1 MLFLPDGRQMKT
13 ADSYTIREKKIPSL
27 LLMERAART
36 FTEIVLERNLDLS
49 NVCVVCGSGNNGGD
63 GFAIARLLLEKGGS
77 VTAVMAGNPEHCTE
91 ECLRQIELFKEAGG
105 TVVNSFEEGEYSILI
120 DAVFGAG
127 LSRRV
132 EGRYLECIEAMN
144 RSGGVKL
151 AVDVPSGVS
160 TTTGE
165 VATGAFRADLTI
177 SFQCAKL
184 GCVLYPGRDYAG
196 EVKVTDIG
204 VDASVLEGD
213 RDVAYAVERT
223 DIRRMLPARRAD
235 THKGDYGRTLI
246 IAGSRGMAGAAYL
259 SALAAYRTGAGLV
272 QIYTVEENRSI
283 LQTLLPEA
291 IICCYDFFDE
301 RELLRLLSWADVVSI
316 GSGLG
321 TSDKSRRILQS
332 TLENVQV
339 PCIVDADGLNL
350 LADHT
355 RYLGRLQHENFIF
368 TPHMKEMSR
377 LVKKPIEELKKN
389 RMEILT
395 RFTGEYHITC
405 VLKDART
412 CISRQGEH
420 PYINLSGNAA
430 MAKAGSGDVL
440 AGVIAGLVSQGM
452 DCFGAA
458 VLGVYL
464 HGLAGDAA
472 RKEKGI
478 YSVLARDLADGIGMV
493 LKELEEK

>member
-1 MLFLPDGRQMKT
+1 MKA

-27 LLMERAART
+27 ILMERAART
-36 FTEIVLERNLDLS
+36 FVETVMERKLDLS
-49 NVCVVCGSGNNGGD
+49 SVCVVCGSGNNGGD
-63 GFAIARLLLEKGGS
+63 GFAIARLLLEKGGC
-77 VTAVMAGNPEHCTE
+77 VTAVMAGNPDHCTE
-91 ECLRQIELFKEAGG
+91 ETLRQMELFREAGG
-105 TVVNSFEEGEYSILI
+105 TVGNSFEEGEYSILI

-132 EGRYLECIEAMN
+132 EGDYLACIEAMN

-165 VATGAFRADLTI
+165 VATSAFRADLTV

-196 EVKVTDIG
+196 EVTVTDIG
-204 VDASVLEGD
+204 VDTSVLEGD
-213 RDVAYAVERT
+213 REAAYALEEK
-223 DIRRMLPARRAD
+223 DIKTMLPKRRPNS
-235 THKGDYGRTLI
+235 HKGDYGKALI

-259 SALAAYRTGAGLV
+259 AALAAYRTGAGLV
-272 QIYTVEENRSI
+272 QIYTPEENRTI

-291 IICCYDFFDE
+291 IIRCYDFFDE
-301 RELLRLLSWADVVSI
+301 KELLRLLNWADVVSI

-321 TSDKSRRILQS
+321 TSDKSRRILQT

-339 PCIVDADGLNL
+339 PCVVDADGLNL
-350 LADHT
+350 LAEHS
-355 RYLGRLQHENFIF
+355 RYLSRLPHDQFVF

-377 LVKKPIEELKKN
+377 IVKKPVEELQRN

-395 RFTGEYHITC
+395 QFTGEAQITC

-412 CISRQGEH
+412 CICRQGEH
-420 PYINLSGNAA
+420 PYVNLSGNAA

-440 AGVIAGLVSQGM
+440 AGVITGLIAQGM
-452 DCFGAA
+452 TCFDGA

-464 HGLAGDAA
+464 HGLAGEAA
-472 RKEKGI
+472 REEKGI
-478 YSVLARDLADGIGMV
+478 YSVLARDLADAVGTV
-493 LKELEEK
+493 LKRLEE

>member
-1 MLFLPDGRQMKT
+1 MKA

-27 LLMERAART
+27 ILMERAART
-36 FTEIVLERNLDLS
+36 FVETVLDRGFDLS
-49 NVCVVCGSGNNGGD
+49 RVCVVCGSGNNGGD
-63 GFAIARLLLEKGGS
+63 GFAIARLLLEKGAR

-91 ECLRQIELFKEAGG
+91 ETLRQIELFREAGG
-105 TVVNSFEEGEYSILI
+105 VVGNSFEEGEYSILI

-132 EGRYLECIEAMN
+132 EGGYLACIQAMN

-165 VATGAFRADLTI
+165 VATSAFKADLTV
-177 SFQCAKL
+177 SFQCSKL

-196 EVKVTDIG
+196 EVVVADIG
-204 VDASVLEGD
+204 VDVSGLEGD
-213 RDVAYAVERT
+213 REVAYALEEKDARG
-223 DIRRMLPARRAD
+223 MLPRRRPNS
-235 THKGDYGRTLI
+235 HKGDYGKALI

-259 SALAAYRTGAGLV
+259 AALAAYRTGAGLV
-272 QIYTVEENRSI
+272 QIYTPEENRTI

-291 IICCYDFFDE
+291 IIRCYDFFDE
-301 RELLRLLSWADVVSI
+301 RELLRLLDWADVVSI

-321 TSDKSRRILQS
+321 TSDKSRRILQT

-339 PCIVDADGLNL
+339 PCVVDADGLNL
-350 LADHT
+350 LAEHS
-355 RYLGRLQHENFIF
+355 RYLDRLPHENFVF

-377 LVKKPIEELKKN
+377 IVRRTVEELQRD
-389 RMEILT
+389 RMEILSQ
-395 RFTGEYHITC
+395 FTGENRVTC

-412 CISRQGEH
+412 CVCRQGEH
-420 PYINLSGNAA
+420 PFVNLSGNAA

-440 AGVIAGLVSQGM
+440 AGVITGLLAQGIP
-452 DCFGAA
+452 CFDGA

-472 RKEKGI
+472 REEKGA
-478 YSVLARDLADGIGMV
+478 YSVLARDLTDALGAV
-493 LKELEEK
+493 LKRLEG

>member
-1 MLFLPDGRQMKT
+1 MKA

-27 LLMERAART
+27 ILMERAART
-36 FTEIVLERNLDLS
+36 FVETVMERKLDLS

-63 GFAIARLLLEKGGS
+63 GFAIARLLLEKGGC
-77 VTAVMAGNPEHCTE
+77 VTAVMAGNPDHCTE
-91 ECLRQIELFKEAGG
+91 ETLRQMELFREAGG
-105 TVVNSFEEGEYSILI
+105 TVGNSFEEGEYSILI

-132 EGRYLECIEAMN
+132 EGDYLACIEAMN

-165 VATGAFRADLTI
+165 VATSAFKADLTV

-196 EVKVTDIG
+196 EVIVTDIG
-204 VDASVLEGD
+204 VDTSVLEGD
-213 RDVAYAVERT
+213 REAAYALEEKDVKT
-223 DIRRMLPARRAD
+223 MLPKRRPNS
-235 THKGDYGRTLI
+235 HKGDYGKALI

-259 SALAAYRTGAGLV
+259 AALAAYRTGAGLV
-272 QIYTVEENRSI
+272 QIYTPEENRTI

-291 IICCYDFFDE
+291 IIRCYDFFDE
-301 RELLRLLSWADVVSI
+301 KELLRLLNWADVVSI

-321 TSDKSRRILQS
+321 TSDKSRRILQT

-339 PCIVDADGLNL
+339 PCVVDADGLNL
-350 LADHT
+350 LAEHS
-355 RYLGRLQHENFIF
+355 RYLSRLPHDQFVF

-377 LVKKPIEELKKN
+377 IVKKPVEELQRN

-395 RFTGEYHITC
+395 QFTGEAQITC

-412 CISRQGEH
+412 CICRQGEH
-420 PYINLSGNAA
+420 PYVNLSGNAA

-440 AGVIAGLVSQGM
+440 AGVITGLIAQGM
-452 DCFGAA
+452 TCFDGA

-464 HGLAGDAA
+464 HGLAGEAA
-472 RKEKGI
+472 REEKGI
-478 YSVLARDLADGIGMV
+478 YSVLARDLADAVGTV
-493 LKELEEK
+493 LKRLEE

>member
-1 MLFLPDGRQMKT
+1 MKA

-27 LLMERAART
+27 ILMERAART
-36 FTEIVLERNLDLS
+36 FVETVMERNLDLS

-63 GFAIARLLLEKGGS
+63 GFAIARLLLEKGGC
-77 VTAVMAGNPEHCTE
+77 VTAVMAGNPDHCTE
-91 ECLRQIELFKEAGG
+91 ETLRQMELFREAGG
-105 TVVNSFEEGEYSILI
+105 TVGNSFEEGEYSILI

-132 EGRYLECIEAMN
+132 EGDYLACIEAMN

-165 VATGAFRADLTI
+165 VATSAFRADLTV

-196 EVKVTDIG
+196 EVTVTDIG
-204 VDASVLEGD
+204 VDTSVLEGD
-213 RDVAYAVERT
+213 REAAYALEEK
-223 DIRRMLPARRAD
+223 DIKIMLPKRRPNS
-235 THKGDYGRTLI
+235 HKGDYGKALI

-259 SALAAYRTGAGLV
+259 AALAAYRTGAGLV
-272 QIYTVEENRSI
+272 QIYTPEENRTI

-291 IICCYDFFDE
+291 IIRCYDFFDE
-301 RELLRLLSWADVVSI
+301 KELLRLLNWADVVSI

-321 TSDKSRRILQS
+321 TSDKSRRILQT

-339 PCIVDADGLNL
+339 PCVVDADGLNL
-350 LADHT
+350 LAEHS
-355 RYLGRLQHENFIF
+355 RYLSRLPHDQFVF

-377 LVKKPIEELKKN
+377 IVKKPVEELQRN

-395 RFTGEYHITC
+395 QFTGEARITC

-412 CISRQGEH
+412 CICRQGEH
-420 PYINLSGNAA
+420 PYVNLSGNAA

-440 AGVIAGLVSQGM
+440 AGVITGLIAQGM
-452 DCFGAA
+452 TCFDGA

-464 HGLAGDAA
+464 HGLAGEAA
-472 RKEKGI
+472 REEKGI
-478 YSVLARDLADGIGMV
+478 YSVLARDLADAVGTV
-493 LKELEEK
+493 LKRLEE

>member
-1 MLFLPDGRQMKT
+1 MKA

-27 LLMERAART
+27 ILMERAART
-36 FTEIVLERNLDLS
+36 VVETVLDRGFDLS
-49 NVCVVCGSGNNGGD
+49 RVCVVCGSGNNGGD
-63 GFAIARLLLEKGGS
+63 GFAIARLLLEKGAR

-91 ECLRQIELFKEAGG
+91 ETLRQIELFREAGG
-105 TVVNSFEEGEYSILI
+105 VVGNSFEEGEYSILI

-132 EGRYLECIEAMN
+132 EGGYLACIQAMN

-165 VATGAFRADLTI
+165 VATSAFKADLTV

-196 EVKVTDIG
+196 EVVVADIG
-204 VDASVLEGD
+204 VDVSGLEGD
-213 RDVAYAVERT
+213 REVAYALEEKDARG
-223 DIRRMLPARRAD
+223 MLPGRRPNS
-235 THKGDYGRTLI
+235 HKGDYGKALI

-259 SALAAYRTGAGLV
+259 AALAAYRTGAGLV
-272 QIYTVEENRSI
+272 QIYTPEENRTI

-291 IICCYDFFDE
+291 IIRCYDFFDE
-301 RELLRLLSWADVVSI
+301 RELLRLLDWADVVSI

-321 TSDKSRRILQS
+321 TSDKSRRILQT

-339 PCIVDADGLNL
+339 PCVVDADGLNL
-350 LADHT
+350 LAEHS
-355 RYLGRLQHENFIF
+355 RYLDRLPHENFVF

-377 LVKKPIEELKKN
+377 IVRRTVEELQRD
-389 RMEILT
+389 RMEILSQ
-395 RFTGEYHITC
+395 FTGENRVTC

-412 CISRQGEH
+412 CVCRQGEH
-420 PYINLSGNAA
+420 PFVNLSGNAA

-440 AGVIAGLVSQGM
+440 AGVITGLLAQGM
-452 DCFGAA
+452 PCFDGA

-472 RKEKGI
+472 REEKGA
-478 YSVLARDLADGIGMV
+478 YSVLARDLTDALGAV
-493 LKELEEK
+493 LKRLEG

>member
-1 MLFLPDGRQMKT
+1 MKA

-27 LLMERAART
+27 ILMERAART
-36 FTEIVLERNLDLS
+36 FVETVMERKLDLS
-49 NVCVVCGSGNNGGD
+49 SVCVVCGSGNNGGD
-63 GFAIARLLLEKGGS
+63 GFAIARLLLEKGGC
-77 VTAVMAGNPEHCTE
+77 VTAVMAGNPDHCTE
-91 ECLRQIELFKEAGG
+91 ETLRQMELFREAGG
-105 TVVNSFEEGEYSILI
+105 TVGNSFEEGEYSILI

-132 EGRYLECIEAMN
+132 EGDYLACIEAMN

-165 VATGAFRADLTI
+165 VATSAFRADLTV

-196 EVKVTDIG
+196 EVIVTDIG
-204 VDASVLEGD
+204 VDTSVLEGD
-213 RDVAYAVERT
+213 REAAYALEKKDVKT
-223 DIRRMLPARRAD
+223 MLPKRRPNS
-235 THKGDYGRTLI
+235 HKGDYGKALI

-259 SALAAYRTGAGLV
+259 AALAAYRTGAGLV
-272 QIYTVEENRSI
+272 QIYTPEENRTI

-291 IICCYDFFDE
+291 IIRCYDFFDE
-301 RELLRLLSWADVVSI
+301 KELLRLLSWADVVSI

-321 TSDKSRRILQS
+321 TSDKSRRILQT

-339 PCIVDADGLNL
+339 PCVVDADGLNL
-350 LADHT
+350 LAEHS
-355 RYLGRLQHENFIF
+355 RYLSRLPHDQFVF

-377 LVKKPIEELKKN
+377 IVKKPVEELQRN

-395 RFTGEYHITC
+395 QFTGEARITC

-412 CISRQGEH
+412 CICRQGEH
-420 PYINLSGNAA
+420 PYVNLSGNAA

-440 AGVIAGLVSQGM
+440 AGVITGLIAQGM
-452 DCFGAA
+452 TCFDGA

-464 HGLAGDAA
+464 HGLAGEAA
-472 RKEKGI
+472 REEKGI
-478 YSVLARDLADGIGMV
+478 YSVLARDLADAVGTV
-493 LKELEEK
+493 LKRLEE

>member
-1 MLFLPDGRQMKT
+1 MKA

-27 LLMERAART
+27 ILMERAART
-36 FTEIVLERNLDLS
+36 FVETVLDRGFDLS
-49 NVCVVCGSGNNGGD
+49 RVCVVCGSGNNGGD
-63 GFAIARLLLEKGGS
+63 GFAIARLLLEKGAR

-91 ECLRQIELFKEAGG
+91 ETLRQIELFREAGG
-105 TVVNSFEEGEYSILI
+105 VVGNSFEEGEYSILI

-132 EGRYLECIEAMN
+132 EGGYLACIQAMN

-165 VATGAFRADLTI
+165 VATSAFKADLTV
-177 SFQCAKL
+177 SFQCSKL

-196 EVKVTDIG
+196 EVVVADIG
-204 VDASVLEGD
+204 VDVSELEGD
-213 RDVAYAVERT
+213 REVAYALEEKDARG
-223 DIRRMLPARRAD
+223 MLPGRRPNS
-235 THKGDYGRTLI
+235 HKGDYGKALI

-259 SALAAYRTGAGLV
+259 AALAAYRTGAGLV
-272 QIYTVEENRSI
+272 QIYTPEENRTI

-291 IICCYDFFDE
+291 IIRCYDFFDE
-301 RELLRLLSWADVVSI
+301 RELLRLLDWADVVSI

-321 TSDKSRRILQS
+321 TSDKSRRILQT

-339 PCIVDADGLNL
+339 PCVVDADGLNL
-350 LADHT
+350 LAEHS
-355 RYLGRLQHENFIF
+355 RYLDRLPHENFVF

-377 LVKKPIEELKKN
+377 IVRRTVEELQRD
-389 RMEILT
+389 RMEILSQ
-395 RFTGEYHITC
+395 FTGENRVTC

-412 CISRQGEH
+412 CVCRQGEH
-420 PYINLSGNAA
+420 PFVNLSGNAA

-440 AGVIAGLVSQGM
+440 AGVITGLLAQGM
-452 DCFGAA
+452 PCFDGA

-472 RKEKGI
+472 REEKGA
-478 YSVLARDLADGIGMV
+478 YSVLARDLTDALGAV
-493 LKELEEK
+493 LKRLEG

>member
-1 MLFLPDGRQMKT
+1 MKA

-27 LLMERAART
+27 ILMERAART
-36 FTEIVLERNLDLS
+36 FVETVMERKLDLS

-63 GFAIARLLLEKGGS
+63 GFAIARLLLEKGGC
-77 VTAVMAGNPEHCTE
+77 VTAVMAGNPDHCTE
-91 ECLRQIELFKEAGG
+91 ETLRQMELFREAGG
-105 TVVNSFEEGEYSILI
+105 TVGNSFEEGEYSILI

-132 EGRYLECIEAMN
+132 EGDYLACIEAMN

-165 VATGAFRADLTI
+165 VATSAFRADLTV

-196 EVKVTDIG
+196 EVTVTDIG
-204 VDASVLEGD
+204 VDTSVLEGD
-213 RDVAYAVERT
+213 REAAYALEEK
-223 DIRRMLPARRAD
+223 DIKTMLPKRRPNS
-235 THKGDYGRTLI
+235 HKGDYGKALI

-259 SALAAYRTGAGLV
+259 AALAAYRTGAGLV
-272 QIYTVEENRSI
+272 QIYTPEENRTI

-291 IICCYDFFDE
+291 IIRCYDFFDE
-301 RELLRLLSWADVVSI
+301 KELLRLLNWADVVSI

-321 TSDKSRRILQS
+321 TSDKSRRILQT

-339 PCIVDADGLNL
+339 PCVVDADGLNL
-350 LADHT
+350 LAEHS
-355 RYLGRLQHENFIF
+355 RYLSRLPHDHFVF

-377 LVKKPIEELKKN
+377 IVKKPVEELQRN

-395 RFTGEYHITC
+395 QFTGEARITC

-412 CISRQGEH
+412 CICRQGEH
-420 PYINLSGNAA
+420 PYVNLSGNAA

-440 AGVIAGLVSQGM
+440 AGVITGLIAQGM
-452 DCFGAA
+452 TCFDGA

-464 HGLAGDAA
+464 HGLAGEAA
-472 RKEKGI
+472 REEKGI
-478 YSVLARDLADGIGMV
+478 YSVLARDLADAVGTV
-493 LKELEEK
+493 LKRLEE

>member
-1 MLFLPDGRQMKT
+1 MKA

-27 LLMERAART
+27 ILMERAART
-36 FTEIVLERNLDLS
+36 FVETVLDRGFDLS
-49 NVCVVCGSGNNGGD
+49 RVCVVCGSGNNGGD
-63 GFAIARLLLEKGGS
+63 GFAIARLLLEKGAR

-91 ECLRQIELFKEAGG
+91 ETLRQIELFREAGG
-105 TVVNSFEEGEYSILI
+105 VVGNSFEEGEYSILI

-132 EGRYLECIEAMN
+132 EGGYLACIQAMN

-165 VATGAFRADLTI
+165 VATSAFKADLTV

-184 GCVLYPGRDYAG
+184 GCALYPGRDYAG
-196 EVKVTDIG
+196 EVVVADIG
-204 VDASVLEGD
+204 VDVSGLEGD
-213 RDVAYAVERT
+213 REVAYALEEKDARG
-223 DIRRMLPARRAD
+223 MLPGRRPNS
-235 THKGDYGRTLI
+235 HKGDYGKALI

-259 SALAAYRTGAGLV
+259 AALAAYRTGAGLV
-272 QIYTVEENRSI
+272 QIYTPEENRTI

-291 IICCYDFFDE
+291 IIRCYDFFDE
-301 RELLRLLSWADVVSI
+301 RELLRLLDWADVVSI

-321 TSDKSRRILQS
+321 TSDKSRRILQT
-332 TLENVQV
+332 TLENVHV
-339 PCIVDADGLNL
+339 PCVVDADGLNL
-350 LADHT
+350 LAEHS
-355 RYLGRLQHENFIF
+355 RYLDRLPHENFVF

-377 LVKKPIEELKKN
+377 IVRRTVEELQRD
-389 RMEILT
+389 RMEILSQ
-395 RFTGEYHITC
+395 FTGENRVTC

-412 CISRQGEH
+412 CVCRHGEH
-420 PYINLSGNAA
+420 PFVNLSGNAA

-440 AGVIAGLVSQGM
+440 AGVITGLLAQGM
-452 DCFGAA
+452 PCFDGA

-472 RKEKGI
+472 REEKGA
-478 YSVLARDLADGIGMV
+478 YSVLARDLTDALGAV
-493 LKELEEK
+493 LKRLEG

>member
-1 MLFLPDGRQMKT
+1 MKA

-27 LLMERAART
+27 ILMERAART
-36 FTEIVLERNLDLS
+36 FVETVMERKLDLS

-63 GFAIARLLLEKGGS
+63 GFAIARLLLEKGGC
-77 VTAVMAGNPEHCTE
+77 VTAVMAGNPDHCTE
-91 ECLRQIELFKEAGG
+91 ETLRQMELFREAGG
-105 TVVNSFEEGEYSILI
+105 TVGNSFEEGEYSILI

-132 EGRYLECIEAMN
+132 EGDYLACIEAMN

-160 TTTGE
+160 TSTGE
-165 VATGAFRADLTI
+165 VGSSAFRADLPV
-177 SFQCAKL
+177 SFQCAKV

-196 EVKVTDIG
+196 EVTVTDIG
-204 VDASVLEGD
+204 VDTSVLEGD
-213 RDVAYAVERT
+213 REAAYALEEK
-223 DIRRMLPARRAD
+223 DIKTMLPKRRPNS
-235 THKGDYGRTLI
+235 HKGDYGKALI

-259 SALAAYRTGAGLV
+259 AALAAYRTGAGLV
-272 QIYTVEENRSI
+272 QIYTPEENRTI

-291 IICCYDFFDE
+291 IIRCYDFFDE
-301 RELLRLLSWADVVSI
+301 KELLRLLNWADVVSI

-321 TSDKSRRILQS
+321 TSDKSRRILQT

-339 PCIVDADGLNL
+339 PCVVDADGLNL
-350 LADHT
+350 LAEHS
-355 RYLGRLQHENFIF
+355 RYLSRLPHDQFVF

-377 LVKKPIEELKKN
+377 IVKKPVEELQRN

-395 RFTGEYHITC
+395 QFTGEARITC

-412 CISRQGEH
+412 CICRQGEH
-420 PYINLSGNAA
+420 PYVNLSGNAA

-440 AGVIAGLVSQGM
+440 AGVITGLIAQGM
-452 DCFGAA
+452 TCFDGA

-464 HGLAGDAA
+464 HGLAGEAA
-472 RKEKGI
+472 REEKGI
-478 YSVLARDLADGIGMV
+478 YSVLARDLADAVGTV
-493 LKELEEK
+493 LKRLEE

>member
-1 MLFLPDGRQMKT
+1 MKA

-27 LLMERAART
+27 ILMERAART
-36 FTEIVLERNLDLS
+36 FVETVLDRGFDLS
-49 NVCVVCGSGNNGGD
+49 RVCVVCGSGNNGGD
-63 GFAIARLLLEKGGS
+63 GFAIARLLLEKGAR

-91 ECLRQIELFKEAGG
+91 ETLRQIKLFREAGG
-105 TVVNSFEEGEYSILI
+105 VVGNSFEEGEYSILI

-132 EGRYLECIEAMN
+132 EGGYLACIQAMN

-165 VATGAFRADLTI
+165 VATSAFKADLTV

-196 EVKVTDIG
+196 EVVVADIG
-204 VDASVLEGD
+204 VDVSGLEGD
-213 RDVAYAVERT
+213 REVAYALEEKDARG
-223 DIRRMLPARRAD
+223 MLPRRRPNS
-235 THKGDYGRTLI
+235 HKGDYGKALI

-259 SALAAYRTGAGLV
+259 AALAAYRTGAGLV
-272 QIYTVEENRSI
+272 QIYTPEENRTI

-291 IICCYDFFDE
+291 IIRCYDFFDE
-301 RELLRLLSWADVVSI
+301 RELLRLLDWADVVSI

-321 TSDKSRRILQS
+321 TSDKSRRILQT
-332 TLENVQV
+332 TLENVHV
-339 PCIVDADGLNL
+339 PCVVDADGLNL
-350 LADHT
+350 LAEHS
-355 RYLGRLQHENFIF
+355 RYLDRLPHENFVF

-377 LVKKPIEELKKN
+377 IVRRTVEELQRD
-389 RMEILT
+389 RMEILSQ
-395 RFTGEYHITC
+395 FTGENRVTC

-412 CISRQGEH
+412 CVCRQGEH
-420 PYINLSGNAA
+420 PFVNLSGNAA

-440 AGVIAGLVSQGM
+440 AGVITGLLAQGM
-452 DCFGAA
+452 PCFDGA

-472 RKEKGI
+472 REEKGA
-478 YSVLARDLADGIGMV
+478 YSVLARDLTDALGAV
-493 LKELEEK
+493 LNRLEG

>member
-1 MLFLPDGRQMKT
+1 MIFLPDGRQMKT

-27 LLMERAART
+27 ILMERAARAFVDT
-36 FTEIVLERNLDLS
+36 VTERGYDLS
-49 NVCVVCGSGNNGGD
+49 RVCVVCGSGNNGGD
-63 GFAIARLLLEKGGS
+63 GFAIARLLLEKGAE
-77 VTAVMAGNPEHCTE
+77 VTAVMAGNPDHCTE
-91 ECLRQIELFKEAGG
+91 ETLRQIGLFREAGG
-105 TVVNSFEEGEYSILI
+105 TVCNSFEEGEYSILI

-132 EGRYLECIEAMN
+132 EGSYLACIEAMN

-160 TTTGE
+160 TSSGE
-165 VATGAFRADLTI
+165 VATSAFKADLTV

-184 GCVLYPGRDYAG
+184 GCMLDPGRAYAG
-196 EVKVTDIG
+196 EVKVADIG
-204 VDASVLEGD
+204 VDTDGLEGD
-213 RDVAYAVERT
+213 RDVAYALEEQDVRA
-223 DIRRMLPARRAD
+223 MLPGRRAD
-235 THKGDYGRTLI
+235 SHKGDYGRALI

-272 QIYTVEENRSI
+272 QIYTPEENRII

-291 IICCYDFFDE
+291 IVRCYDFFDE
-301 RELLRLLSWADVVSI
+301 RELLRLLEWADVVSI

-321 TSDKSRRILQS
+321 TSDKSRRILQT

-339 PCIVDADGLNL
+339 PCVVDADGLNL
-350 LADHT
+350 LAEHS
-355 RYLGRLQHENFIF
+355 RYLSRLPHENFVF
-368 TPHMKEMSR
+368 TPHMGEMSR
-377 LVKKPIEELKKN
+377 ITKKPVEELRKS
-389 RMEILT
+389 RLEELMQ
-395 RFTGEYHITC
+395 FTGSHRITC

-412 CISRQGEH
+412 CIGKQGEH
-420 PYINLSGNAA
+420 PFVNLSGNAA

-440 AGVIAGLVSQGM
+440 AGVITGLIAQGM
-452 DCFGAA
+452 DCFDGA

-472 RKEKGI
+472 RRGKGG
-478 YSVLARDLADGIGMV
+478 YSVLARELADAVGAV
-493 LKELEEK
+493 LKRLEA

>member
-1 MLFLPDGRQMKT
+1 MKA

-27 LLMERAART
+27 ILMERAART
-36 FTEIVLERNLDLS
+36 VVETVLDRGFDLS
-49 NVCVVCGSGNNGGD
+49 RVCVVCGSGNNGGD
-63 GFAIARLLLEKGGS
+63 GFAIARLLLEKGAR

-91 ECLRQIELFKEAGG
+91 ETLRQIELFREAGG
-105 TVVNSFEEGEYSILI
+105 VVGNSFEEGEYSILI

-132 EGRYLECIEAMN
+132 EGGYLACIQAMN

-165 VATGAFRADLTI
+165 VATSAFKADLTV

-196 EVKVTDIG
+196 EVVVADIG
-204 VDASVLEGD
+204 VDVSGMEGD
-213 RDVAYAVERT
+213 REVAYALEEKDARG
-223 DIRRMLPARRAD
+223 MLPGRRPNS
-235 THKGDYGRTLI
+235 HKGDYGKALI

-259 SALAAYRTGAGLV
+259 AALAAYRTGAGLV
-272 QIYTVEENRSI
+272 QIYTPEENRTI

-291 IICCYDFFDE
+291 IIRCYDFFDE
-301 RELLRLLSWADVVSI
+301 RELLRLLDWADVVSI

-321 TSDKSRRILQS
+321 TSDKSRRILQT

-339 PCIVDADGLNL
+339 PCVVDADGLNL
-350 LADHT
+350 LAEHS
-355 RYLGRLQHENFIF
+355 RYLDRLPHENFVF

-377 LVKKPIEELKKN
+377 IVRRTVEELQRD
-389 RMEILT
+389 RMEILSQ
-395 RFTGEYHITC
+395 FTGENRVTC

-412 CISRQGEH
+412 CVCRQGEH
-420 PYINLSGNAA
+420 PFVNLSGNAA

-440 AGVIAGLVSQGM
+440 AGVITGLLAQGM
-452 DCFGAA
+452 PCFDGA

-472 RKEKGI
+472 REEKGA
-478 YSVLARDLADGIGMV
+478 YSVLARDLTDALGAV
-493 LKELEEK
+493 LKRLEG

>member
-1 MLFLPDGRQMKT
+1 MKS
-13 ADSYTIREKKIPSL
+13 ADSYTKREKKIPSL
-27 LLMERAART
+27 ILMERAART
-36 FTEIVLERNLDLS
+36 VVETVLDRGFDLS
-49 NVCVVCGSGNNGGD
+49 RVCVVCGSGNNGGD
-63 GFAIARLLLEKGGS
+63 GFAIARLLLEKGAR

-91 ECLRQIELFKEAGG
+91 ETLRQIELFREAGG
-105 TVVNSFEEGEYSILI
+105 VVGNSFEEGEYSILI

-132 EGRYLECIEAMN
+132 EGGYLACIQAMN

-165 VATGAFRADLTI
+165 VATSAFKADLTV

-196 EVKVTDIG
+196 EVVVADIG
-204 VDASVLEGD
+204 VDVSGLEGD
-213 RDVAYAVERT
+213 REVAYALEEKDARG
-223 DIRRMLPARRAD
+223 MLPRRRPNS
-235 THKGDYGRTLI
+235 HKGDYGKALI

-259 SALAAYRTGAGLV
+259 AALAAYRTGAGLV
-272 QIYTVEENRSI
+272 QIYTPEENRTI

-291 IICCYDFFDE
+291 IIRCYDFFDE
-301 RELLRLLSWADVVSI
+301 RELLRLLDWADEVSI

-321 TSDKSRRILQS
+321 TSDKSRRILQT
-332 TLENVQV
+332 TLENVHV
-339 PCIVDADGLNL
+339 PCVVDADGLNL
-350 LADHT
+350 LAEHS
-355 RYLGRLQHENFIF
+355 RYLDRLPHENFVF

-377 LVKKPIEELKKN
+377 IVRRTVEELQRD
-389 RMEILT
+389 RMEILSQ
-395 RFTGEYHITC
+395 FTGENRVTC

-412 CISRQGEH
+412 CVCRQGEH
-420 PYINLSGNAA
+420 PFVNLSGNAA

-440 AGVIAGLVSQGM
+440 AGVITGLLAQGM
-452 DCFGAA
+452 PCFDGA

-472 RKEKGI
+472 REEKGA
-478 YSVLARDLADGIGMV
+478 YSVLARDLTDALGAV
-493 LKELEEK
+493 LKRLEE

>member
-1 MLFLPDGRQMKT
+1 MKA

-27 LLMERAART
+27 ILMERAART
-36 FTEIVLERNLDLS
+36 FVETVLDRGFDLS
-49 NVCVVCGSGNNGGD
+49 RVCVVCGSGNNGGD
-63 GFAIARLLLEKGGS
+63 GFAIARLLLEKGAR

-91 ECLRQIELFKEAGG
+91 ETLRQIELFREAGG
-105 TVVNSFEEGEYSILI
+105 VVGNSFEEGEYSILI

-132 EGRYLECIEAMN
+132 EGGYLACIQAMN

-165 VATGAFRADLTI
+165 VATSAFKADLTV

-184 GCVLYPGRDYAG
+184 GCALYPGRDYAG
-196 EVKVTDIG
+196 EVVVADIG
-204 VDASVLEGD
+204 VDVSGLEGD
-213 RDVAYAVERT
+213 REVAYALEEKDARG
-223 DIRRMLPARRAD
+223 MLPGRRPNS
-235 THKGDYGRTLI
+235 HKGDYGKALI

-259 SALAAYRTGAGLV
+259 AALAAYRTGAGLV
-272 QIYTVEENRSI
+272 QIYTPEENRTI

-291 IICCYDFFDE
+291 IIRCYDFFDE
-301 RELLRLLSWADVVSI
+301 RELLRLLDWADVVSI

-321 TSDKSRRILQS
+321 TSDKSRRILQT
-332 TLENVQV
+332 TLENVHV
-339 PCIVDADGLNL
+339 PCVVDADGLNL
-350 LADHT
+350 LAEHS
-355 RYLGRLQHENFIF
+355 RYLDRLPHENFVF

-377 LVKKPIEELKKN
+377 IVRRTVEELQRD
-389 RMEILT
+389 RMEILSQ
-395 RFTGEYHITC
+395 FTGENRVTC

-412 CISRQGEH
+412 CVCRQGEH
-420 PYINLSGNAA
+420 PFVNLSGNAA

-440 AGVIAGLVSQGM
+440 AGVITGLLAQGM
-452 DCFGAA
+452 PCFDGA

-472 RKEKGI
+472 REEKGA
-478 YSVLARDLADGIGMV
+478 YSVLARDLTDALGAV
-493 LKELEEK
+493 LKRLEG

>member
-1 MLFLPDGRQMKT
+1 MKA

-27 LLMERAART
+27 ILMERAART
-36 FTEIVLERNLDLS
+36 FVETVMERKLDLS

-63 GFAIARLLLEKGGS
+63 GFAIARLLLEKGGC
-77 VTAVMAGNPEHCTE
+77 VTAVMAGNPDHCTE
-91 ECLRQIELFKEAGG
+91 ETLRQMELFREAGG
-105 TVVNSFEEGEYSILI
+105 TVGNSFEEGEYSILI

-132 EGRYLECIEAMN
+132 EGDYLACIEAMN

-165 VATGAFRADLTI
+165 VATSAFRADLTV

-196 EVKVTDIG
+196 EVTVTDIG
-204 VDASVLEGD
+204 VDTSVLEGD
-213 RDVAYAVERT
+213 REAAYALEEK
-223 DIRRMLPARRAD
+223 DIKTMLPERRPNS
-235 THKGDYGRTLI
+235 HKGDYGKALI

-259 SALAAYRTGAGLV
+259 AALAAYRTGAGLV
-272 QIYTVEENRSI
+272 QIYTPEENRTI

-291 IICCYDFFDE
+291 IIRCYDFFDE
-301 RELLRLLSWADVVSI
+301 KELLRLLNWADVVSI

-321 TSDKSRRILQS
+321 TSDKSRRILQT

-339 PCIVDADGLNL
+339 PCVVDADGLNL
-350 LADHT
+350 LAEHS
-355 RYLGRLQHENFIF
+355 RYLSRLPHDQFVF

-377 LVKKPIEELKKN
+377 IVKKPVEELQRN

-395 RFTGEYHITC
+395 QFTGEAQITC

-412 CISRQGEH
+412 CICRQGEH
-420 PYINLSGNAA
+420 PYVNLSGNAA

-440 AGVIAGLVSQGM
+440 AGVITGLIAQGM
-452 DCFGAA
+452 TCFDGA

-464 HGLAGDAA
+464 HGLAGEAA
-472 RKEKGI
+472 REEKGI
-478 YSVLARDLADGIGMV
+478 YSVLARDLADAVGTV
-493 LKELEEK
+493 LKRLEE

>member
-1 MLFLPDGRQMKT
+1 MKA

-27 LLMERAART
+27 ILMERAART
-36 FTEIVLERNLDLS
+36 FVETVMERKLDLS

-63 GFAIARLLLEKGGS
+63 GFAIARLLLEKGGC
-77 VTAVMAGNPEHCTE
+77 VTAVMAGNPDHCTE
-91 ECLRQIELFKEAGG
+91 ETLRQMELFREAGG
-105 TVVNSFEEGEYSILI
+105 TVGNSFEEGEYSILI

-132 EGRYLECIEAMN
+132 EGDYLACIEAMN

-165 VATGAFRADLTI
+165 VATSAFRADLTV

-196 EVKVTDIG
+196 EVTVTDIG
-204 VDASVLEGD
+204 VDTSVLEGD
-213 RDVAYAVERT
+213 REAAYALEEK
-223 DIRRMLPARRAD
+223 DIKTMLPKRRPNS
-235 THKGDYGRTLI
+235 HKGDYGKALI

-259 SALAAYRTGAGLV
+259 AALAAYRTGAGLV
-272 QIYTVEENRSI
+272 QIYTPEENRTI

-291 IICCYDFFDE
+291 IIRCYDFFDE
-301 RELLRLLSWADVVSI
+301 KELLRLLNWADVVNI

-321 TSDKSRRILQS
+321 TSDKSRRILQT

-339 PCIVDADGLNL
+339 PCVVDADGLNL
-350 LADHT
+350 LAEHS
-355 RYLGRLQHENFIF
+355 RYLSRLPHDHFVF

-377 LVKKPIEELKKN
+377 IVKKPVEELQRN

-395 RFTGEYHITC
+395 QFTGEARITC

-412 CISRQGEH
+412 CICRQGEH
-420 PYINLSGNAA
+420 PYVNLSGNAA

-440 AGVIAGLVSQGM
+440 AGVITGLIAQGM
-452 DCFGAA
+452 TCFDGA

-464 HGLAGDAA
+464 HGLAGEAA
-472 RKEKGI
+472 REEKGI
-478 YSVLARDLADGIGMV
+478 YSVLARDLADAVGTV
-493 LKELEEK
+493 LKRLEE

>member
-1 MLFLPDGRQMKT
+1 MKA

-27 LLMERAART
+27 ILMERAART
-36 FTEIVLERNLDLS
+36 FVETVMERSLDLS

-63 GFAIARLLLEKGGS
+63 GFAIARLLLEKGGC
-77 VTAVMAGNPEHCTE
+77 VTAVMAGNPDHCTE
-91 ECLRQIELFKEAGG
+91 ETLRQMELFREAGG
-105 TVVNSFEEGEYSILI
+105 TVGNSFEEGEYSILI

-132 EGRYLECIEAMN
+132 EGDYLACIEAMN

-165 VATGAFRADLTI
+165 VATSAFRADLTV

-196 EVKVTDIG
+196 EVTVTDIG
-204 VDASVLEGD
+204 VDTSVLEGD
-213 RDVAYAVERT
+213 REAAYALEEK
-223 DIRRMLPARRAD
+223 DIKTMLPKRRPNS
-235 THKGDYGRTLI
+235 HKGDYGKALI

-259 SALAAYRTGAGLV
+259 AALAAYRTGAGLV
-272 QIYTVEENRSI
+272 QIYTPEENRTI

-291 IICCYDFFDE
+291 IIRCYDFFDE
-301 RELLRLLSWADVVSI
+301 KELLRLLNWADVVSI

-321 TSDKSRRILQS
+321 TSDKSRRILQT

-339 PCIVDADGLNL
+339 PCVVDADGLNL
-350 LADHT
+350 LAEHS
-355 RYLGRLQHENFIF
+355 RYLSRLPHDQFVF

-377 LVKKPIEELKKN
+377 IVKKPVEELQRN

-395 RFTGEYHITC
+395 QFTGEARITC

-412 CISRQGEH
+412 CICRQGEH
-420 PYINLSGNAA
+420 PYVNLSGNAA

-440 AGVIAGLVSQGM
+440 AGVITGLIAQGM
-452 DCFGAA
+452 TCFDGA

-464 HGLAGDAA
+464 HGLAGEAA
-472 RKEKGI
+472 REEKGI
-478 YSVLARDLADGIGMV
+478 YSVLARDLADAVGTV
-493 LKELEEK
+493 LKRLEE

>member
-1 MLFLPDGRQMKT
+1 MKA

-27 LLMERAART
+27 ILMERAART
-36 FTEIVLERNLDLS
+36 FVETVMERKLDLS

-63 GFAIARLLLEKGGS
+63 GFAIARLLLEKGGC
-77 VTAVMAGNPEHCTE
+77 VTAVMAGNPDHCTE
-91 ECLRQIELFKEAGG
+91 ETLRQMELFREAGG
-105 TVVNSFEEGEYSILI
+105 TVGNSFEEGEYSILI

-132 EGRYLECIEAMN
+132 EGDYLACIEAMN

-165 VATGAFRADLTI
+165 VATSAFKADLTV

-196 EVKVTDIG
+196 EVIVTDIG
-204 VDASVLEGD
+204 VDTSVLEGD
-213 RDVAYAVERT
+213 REAAYALEEKDVKT
-223 DIRRMLPARRAD
+223 MLPKRRPNS
-235 THKGDYGRTLI
+235 HKGDYGKALI

-259 SALAAYRTGAGLV
+259 AALAAYRTGAGLV
-272 QIYTVEENRSI
+272 QIYTPEENRTI

-291 IICCYDFFDE
+291 IIRCYDFFDE
-301 RELLRLLSWADVVSI
+301 KELLRLLNWADVVSI

-321 TSDKSRRILQS
+321 TSDKSRRILQT

-339 PCIVDADGLNL
+339 PCVVDADGLNL
-350 LADHT
+350 LAEHS
-355 RYLGRLQHENFIF
+355 RYLSRLPHDQFVF

-377 LVKKPIEELKKN
+377 IVKKPVEELQRN

-395 RFTGEYHITC
+395 QFTGEARITC

-412 CISRQGEH
+412 CICRQGEH
-420 PYINLSGNAA
+420 PYVNLSGNAA

-440 AGVIAGLVSQGM
+440 AGVITGLIAQGM
-452 DCFGAA
+452 TCFDGA

-464 HGLAGDAA
+464 HGLAGEAA
-472 RKEKGI
+472 REEKGI
-478 YSVLARDLADGIGMV
+478 YSVLARDLADAVGTV
-493 LKELEEK
+493 LKRLEE

>member
-1 MLFLPDGRQMKT
+1 MKA

-27 LLMERAART
+27 ILMERAART
-36 FTEIVLERNLDLS
+36 FVETVMERKLDLS

-63 GFAIARLLLEKGGS
+63 GFAIARLLLEKGGC
-77 VTAVMAGNPEHCTE
+77 VTAVMAGNPDHCTE
-91 ECLRQIELFKEAGG
+91 ETLRQMELFREAGG
-105 TVVNSFEEGEYSILI
+105 TVGNSFEEGEYSILI

-132 EGRYLECIEAMN
+132 EGDYLACIEAMN

-165 VATGAFRADLTI
+165 VATSAFRADLTV

-196 EVKVTDIG
+196 EVTVTDIG
-204 VDASVLEGD
+204 VDTSVLEGD
-213 RDVAYAVERT
+213 REAAYALEEKDVKA
-223 DIRRMLPARRAD
+223 MLPERRPNS
-235 THKGDYGRTLI
+235 HKGDYGKALI

-259 SALAAYRTGAGLV
+259 TALAAYRTGAGLV
-272 QIYTVEENRSI
+272 QIYTPEENRTI

-291 IICCYDFFDE
+291 IIRCYDFFDE
-301 RELLRLLSWADVVSI
+301 KELLRLLSWADVVSI

-321 TSDKSRRILQS
+321 TSDKSRRILQT

-339 PCIVDADGLNL
+339 PCVVDADGLNL
-350 LADHT
+350 LAEHS
-355 RYLGRLQHENFIF
+355 RYLSRLPHDHFVF

-377 LVKKPIEELKKN
+377 IVKKPVEELQRN

-395 RFTGEYHITC
+395 QFTGEARITC

-412 CISRQGEH
+412 CICRQGEH
-420 PYINLSGNAA
+420 PYVNLSGNAA

-440 AGVIAGLVSQGM
+440 AGVITGLIAQGM
-452 DCFGAA
+452 TCFDGA

-464 HGLAGDAA
+464 HGLAGEAA
-472 RKEKGI
+472 REEKGI
-478 YSVLARDLADGIGMV
+478 YSVLARDLADAVGTV
-493 LKELEEK
+493 LKRLEE

>member
-1 MLFLPDGRQMKT
+1 MKA

-27 LLMERAART
+27 ILMERAART
-36 FTEIVLERNLDLS
+36 FVETVMERKLDLS

-63 GFAIARLLLEKGGS
+63 GFAIARLLLEKGGC
-77 VTAVMAGNPEHCTE
+77 VTAVMAGNPDHCTE
-91 ECLRQIELFKEAGG
+91 ETLRQMELFREARG
-105 TVVNSFEEGEYSILI
+105 TVGNSFEEGEYSILI

-132 EGRYLECIEAMN
+132 EGDYLACIEAMN

-165 VATGAFRADLTI
+165 VATSAFRADLTV

-196 EVKVTDIG
+196 EVTVTDIG
-204 VDASVLEGD
+204 VDTSVLEGD
-213 RDVAYAVERT
+213 REAAYALEEKDVKA
-223 DIRRMLPARRAD
+223 MLPERRPNS
-235 THKGDYGRTLI
+235 HKGDYGKALI

-259 SALAAYRTGAGLV
+259 AALAAYRTGAGLV
-272 QIYTVEENRSI
+272 QIYTPEENRTI

-291 IICCYDFFDE
+291 IIRCYDFFDE
-301 RELLRLLSWADVVSI
+301 KELLRLLNWADVVSI

-321 TSDKSRRILQS
+321 TSDKSRRILQT

-339 PCIVDADGLNL
+339 PCVVDADGLNL
-350 LADHT
+350 LAEHS
-355 RYLGRLQHENFIF
+355 RYLSRLPHDHFVF

-377 LVKKPIEELKKN
+377 IVKKPVEELQRN

-395 RFTGEYHITC
+395 QFTGEAQITC

-412 CISRQGEH
+412 CICRQGEH
-420 PYINLSGNAA
+420 PYVNLSGNAA

-440 AGVIAGLVSQGM
+440 AGVITGLIAQGM
-452 DCFGAA
+452 TCFDGA

-464 HGLAGDAA
+464 HGLAGEAA
-472 RKEKGI
+472 REEKGI
-478 YSVLARDLADGIGMV
+478 YSVLARDLADAVGTV
-493 LKELEEK
+493 LKRLEE

>member
-1 MLFLPDGRQMKT
+1 MKA

-27 LLMERAART
+27 ILMERAART
-36 FTEIVLERNLDLS
+36 FVETVMERKLDLS

-63 GFAIARLLLEKGGS
+63 GFAIARLLLEKGGC
-77 VTAVMAGNPEHCTE
+77 VTAVMAGNPDHCTE
-91 ECLRQIELFKEAGG
+91 ETLRQMELFREAGG
-105 TVVNSFEEGEYSILI
+105 TVGNSFEEGEYSILI

-132 EGRYLECIEAMN
+132 EGDYLACIEAMN

-165 VATGAFRADLTI
+165 VATSAFKADLTV

-196 EVKVTDIG
+196 EVIVTDIG
-204 VDASVLEGD
+204 VDTSVLEGD
-213 RDVAYAVERT
+213 REAAYALEEKDVKT
-223 DIRRMLPARRAD
+223 MLPKRRPNS
-235 THKGDYGRTLI
+235 HKGDYGKALI

-259 SALAAYRTGAGLV
+259 AALAAYRTGAGLV
-272 QIYTVEENRSI
+272 QIYTPEENRTI

-291 IICCYDFFDE
+291 IIRCYDFFDE
-301 RELLRLLSWADVVSI
+301 KELLRLLNWADVVSI

-321 TSDKSRRILQS
+321 TSDKSRRILQT

-339 PCIVDADGLNL
+339 PCVVDADGLNL
-350 LADHT
+350 LAEHS
-355 RYLGRLQHENFIF
+355 RYLSRLPHDHFVF

-377 LVKKPIEELKKN
+377 IVKKPVEELQRN

-395 RFTGEYHITC
+395 QFTGEARITC

-412 CISRQGEH
+412 CICRQGEH
-420 PYINLSGNAA
+420 PYVNLSGNAA

-440 AGVIAGLVSQGM
+440 AGVITGLIAQGM
-452 DCFGAA
+452 TCFDGA

-464 HGLAGDAA
+464 HGLAGEAA
-472 RKEKGI
+472 REEKGI
-478 YSVLARDLADGIGMV
+478 YSVLARDLADAVGTV
-493 LKELEEK
+493 LKRLEE

>member
-1 MLFLPDGRQMKT
+1 MKA

-27 LLMERAART
+27 ILMERAART
-36 FTEIVLERNLDLS
+36 FVETVMERKLDLS

-63 GFAIARLLLEKGGS
+63 GFAIARLLLEKGGC
-77 VTAVMAGNPEHCTE
+77 VTAVMAGNPDHCTE
-91 ECLRQIELFKEAGG
+91 ETLRQMELFREAGG
-105 TVVNSFEEGEYSILI
+105 TVGNSFEEGEYSILI

-132 EGRYLECIEAMN
+132 EGDYLACIEAMN

-165 VATGAFRADLTI
+165 VATSAFKADLTV

-196 EVKVTDIG
+196 EVIVTDIG
-204 VDASVLEGD
+204 VDTSVLEGD
-213 RDVAYAVERT
+213 REAAYALEEK
-223 DIRRMLPARRAD
+223 DIKTMLPKRRPNS
-235 THKGDYGRTLI
+235 HKGDYGKALI

-259 SALAAYRTGAGLV
+259 AALAAYRTGAGLV
-272 QIYTVEENRSI
+272 QIYTPEENRTI

-291 IICCYDFFDE
+291 IIRCYDFFDE
-301 RELLRLLSWADVVSI
+301 KELLRLLSWADVVSI

-321 TSDKSRRILQS
+321 TSDKSRRILQT

-339 PCIVDADGLNL
+339 PCVVDADGLNL
-350 LADHT
+350 LAEHS
-355 RYLGRLQHENFIF
+355 RYLSRLPHDQFVF

-377 LVKKPIEELKKN
+377 IVKKPVEELQRN

-395 RFTGEYHITC
+395 QFTGEARITC

-412 CISRQGEH
+412 CICRQGEH
-420 PYINLSGNAA
+420 PYVNLSGNAA

-440 AGVIAGLVSQGM
+440 AGVITGLIAQGM
-452 DCFGAA
+452 TCFDGA

-464 HGLAGDAA
+464 HGLAGEAA
-472 RKEKGI
+472 REEKGI
-478 YSVLARDLADGIGMV
+478 YSVLARDLADAVGTV
-493 LKELEEK
+493 LKRLEE

>member
-1 MLFLPDGRQMKT
+1 MKA

-27 LLMERAART
+27 ILMERAART
-36 FTEIVLERNLDLS
+36 FVETVMERKLDLS

-63 GFAIARLLLEKGGS
+63 GFAIARLLLEKGGC
-77 VTAVMAGNPEHCTE
+77 VTAVMAGNPDHCTE
-91 ECLRQIELFKEAGG
+91 ETLRQMELFREAGG
-105 TVVNSFEEGEYSILI
+105 TVGNSFEEGEYSILI

-132 EGRYLECIEAMN
+132 EGDYLACIEAMN

-165 VATGAFRADLTI
+165 VATSAFRADLTV

-196 EVKVTDIG
+196 EVTVTDIG
-204 VDASVLEGD
+204 VDTSVLEGD
-213 RDVAYAVERT
+213 REAAYALEEK
-223 DIRRMLPARRAD
+223 DIKTMLPKRRPNS
-235 THKGDYGRTLI
+235 HKGDYGKALI

-259 SALAAYRTGAGLV
+259 AALAAYRTGAGLV
-272 QIYTVEENRSI
+272 QIYTPEENRTI

-291 IICCYDFFDE
+291 IIRCYDFFDE
-301 RELLRLLSWADVVSI
+301 KELLRLLNWADVVSI

-321 TSDKSRRILQS
+321 TSDKSRRILQT

-339 PCIVDADGLNL
+339 PCVVDADGLNL
-350 LADHT
+350 LAEHS
-355 RYLGRLQHENFIF
+355 RYLSRLPHDQFVF

-377 LVKKPIEELKKN
+377 IVKKPVEELQRN

-395 RFTGEYHITC
+395 QFTGEAQITC
-405 VLKDART
+405 VLKDSRT
-412 CISRQGEH
+412 CICRQGEH
-420 PYINLSGNAA
+420 PYVNLSGNAA

-440 AGVIAGLVSQGM
+440 AGVITGLIAQGM
-452 DCFGAA
+452 TCFDGA

-464 HGLAGDAA
+464 HGLAGEAA
-472 RKEKGI
+472 REEKGI
-478 YSVLARDLADGIGMV
+478 YSVLARDLADAVGTV
-493 LKELEEK
+493 LKRLEE

>member
-1 MLFLPDGRQMKT
+1 MKA

-27 LLMERAART
+27 ILMERAART
-36 FTEIVLERNLDLS
+36 VVETVLDRGFDLS
-49 NVCVVCGSGNNGGD
+49 RVCVVCGSGNNGGD
-63 GFAIARLLLEKGGS
+63 GFAIARLLLEKGAR

-91 ECLRQIELFKEAGG
+91 ETLRQIELFREAGG
-105 TVVNSFEEGEYSILI
+105 VVGNSFEEGEYSILI

-132 EGRYLECIEAMN
+132 EGGYLACIQAMN

-165 VATGAFRADLTI
+165 VATSAFKADLTV

-184 GCVLYPGRDYAG
+184 GCALYPGRDYAG
-196 EVKVTDIG
+196 EVVVADIG
-204 VDASVLEGD
+204 VDVSGLEGD
-213 RDVAYAVERT
+213 REVAYALEEKDARG
-223 DIRRMLPARRAD
+223 MLPGRRPNS
-235 THKGDYGRTLI
+235 HKGDYGKALI

-259 SALAAYRTGAGLV
+259 AALAAYRTGAGLV
-272 QIYTVEENRSI
+272 QIYTPEENRTI

-291 IICCYDFFDE
+291 IIRCYDFFDE
-301 RELLRLLSWADVVSI
+301 RELLRLLDWADVVSI

-321 TSDKSRRILQS
+321 TSDKSRRILQT

-339 PCIVDADGLNL
+339 PCVVDADGLNL
-350 LADHT
+350 LAEHS
-355 RYLGRLQHENFIF
+355 RYLDRLPHENFVF

-377 LVKKPIEELKKN
+377 IVRRTVEELQRD
-389 RMEILT
+389 RMEILSQ
-395 RFTGEYHITC
+395 FTGENRVTC

-412 CISRQGEH
+412 CVCRQGEH
-420 PYINLSGNAA
+420 PFVNLSGNAA

-440 AGVIAGLVSQGM
+440 AGVITGLLAQGM
-452 DCFGAA
+452 PCFDGA

-472 RKEKGI
+472 REEKGA
-478 YSVLARDLADGIGMV
+478 YSVLARDLTDALGAV
-493 LKELEEK
+493 LKRLEG

>member
-1 MLFLPDGRQMKT
+1 MKA

-27 LLMERAART
+27 ILMERAART
-36 FTEIVLERNLDLS
+36 FVETVMERNLDLS

-63 GFAIARLLLEKGGS
+63 GFAIARLLLEKGGC
-77 VTAVMAGNPEHCTE
+77 VTAVMAGNPDHCTE
-91 ECLRQIELFKEAGG
+91 ETLRQMELFREAGG
-105 TVVNSFEEGEYSILI
+105 TVGNSFEEGEYSILI

-132 EGRYLECIEAMN
+132 EGDYLACIEAMN

-165 VATGAFRADLTI
+165 VATSAFRADLTV

-196 EVKVTDIG
+196 EVTVTDIG
-204 VDASVLEGD
+204 VDTSVLEGD
-213 RDVAYAVERT
+213 REAAYALEEK
-223 DIRRMLPARRAD
+223 DIKIMLPKRRPNS
-235 THKGDYGRTLI
+235 HKGDYGKALI

-259 SALAAYRTGAGLV
+259 AALAAYRTGAGLV
-272 QIYTVEENRSI
+272 QIYTPEENRTI

-291 IICCYDFFDE
+291 IIRCYDFF
-301 RELLRLLSWADVVSI
+301 DVVSI

-321 TSDKSRRILQS
+321 TSDKSRRILQT

-339 PCIVDADGLNL
+339 PCVVDADGLNL
-350 LADHT
+350 LAEHS
-355 RYLGRLQHENFIF
+355 RYLSRLPHDQFVF

-377 LVKKPIEELKKN
+377 IVKKPVEELQRN

-395 RFTGEYHITC
+395 QFTGEARITC

-412 CISRQGEH
+412 CICRQGEH
-420 PYINLSGNAA
+420 PYVNLSGNAA

-440 AGVIAGLVSQGM
+440 AGVITGLIAQGM
-452 DCFGAA
+452 TCFDGA

-464 HGLAGDAA
+464 HGLAGEAA
-472 RKEKGI
+472 REEKGI
-478 YSVLARDLADGIGMV
+478 YSVLARDLADAVGTV
-493 LKELEEK
+493 LKRLEE

>member
-1 MLFLPDGRQMKT
+1 MKA

-27 LLMERAART
+27 ILMERAART
-36 FTEIVLERNLDLS
+36 FVETVMERKLDLS

-63 GFAIARLLLEKGGS
+63 GFAIARLLLEKGGC
-77 VTAVMAGNPEHCTE
+77 VTAVMAGNPDHCTE
-91 ECLRQIELFKEAGG
+91 ETLRQMELFREAGG
-105 TVVNSFEEGEYSILI
+105 TVGNSFGEGEYSILI

-132 EGRYLECIEAMN
+132 EGDYLACIEAMN

-165 VATGAFRADLTI
+165 VATSAFRADLTV

-196 EVKVTDIG
+196 EVTVTDIG
-204 VDASVLEGD
+204 VDTSVLEGD
-213 RDVAYAVERT
+213 REAAYALEEK
-223 DIRRMLPARRAD
+223 DIKTMLPKRRPNS
-235 THKGDYGRTLI
+235 HKGDYGKALI

-259 SALAAYRTGAGLV
+259 AALAAYRTGAGLV
-272 QIYTVEENRSI
+272 QIYTPEENRTI

-291 IICCYDFFDE
+291 IIRCYDFFDE
-301 RELLRLLSWADVVSI
+301 KELLRLLNWADVVSI

-321 TSDKSRRILQS
+321 TSDKSRRILQT

-339 PCIVDADGLNL
+339 PCVVDADGLNL
-350 LADHT
+350 LAEHS
-355 RYLGRLQHENFIF
+355 RYLSRLPHDQFVF

-377 LVKKPIEELKKN
+377 IVKKPVEELQRN

-395 RFTGEYHITC
+395 QFTGEARITC

-412 CISRQGEH
+412 CICRQGEH
-420 PYINLSGNAA
+420 PYVNLSGNAA

-440 AGVIAGLVSQGM
+440 AGVITGLIAQGM
-452 DCFGAA
+452 TCFDGA

-464 HGLAGDAA
+464 HGLAGEAA
-472 RKEKGI
+472 REEKGI
-478 YSVLARDLADGIGMV
+478 YSVLARDLADAVGTV
-493 LKELEEK
+493 LKRLEE

>member
-1 MLFLPDGRQMKT
+1 MKA

-27 LLMERAART
+27 ILMERAART
-36 FTEIVLERNLDLS
+36 FVETVLDRGFDLS
-49 NVCVVCGSGNNGGD
+49 RVCVVCGSGNNGGD
-63 GFAIARLLLEKGGS
+63 GFAIARLLLEKGAR

-91 ECLRQIELFKEAGG
+91 ETLRQIELFREAGG
-105 TVVNSFEEGEYSILI
+105 VVGNSFEEGEYSILI

-132 EGRYLECIEAMN
+132 EGGYLACIQAMN

-165 VATGAFRADLTI
+165 VATSAFQADLTV

-184 GCVLYPGRDYAG
+184 GCALYPGRDYAG
-196 EVKVTDIG
+196 EVVVADIG
-204 VDASVLEGD
+204 VDVSGLEGD
-213 RDVAYAVERT
+213 REVAYALEEKDARG
-223 DIRRMLPARRAD
+223 MLPGRRPNS
-235 THKGDYGRTLI
+235 HKGDYGKALI

-259 SALAAYRTGAGLV
+259 AALAAYRTGAGLV
-272 QIYTVEENRSI
+272 QIYTPEENRTI

-291 IICCYDFFDE
+291 IIRCYDFFDE
-301 RELLRLLSWADVVSI
+301 RELLRLLDWADVVSI

-321 TSDKSRRILQS
+321 TSDKSRRILQT
-332 TLENVQV
+332 TLENVHV
-339 PCIVDADGLNL
+339 PCVVDADGLNL
-350 LADHT
+350 LAEHS
-355 RYLGRLQHENFIF
+355 RYLDRLPHENFVF

-377 LVKKPIEELKKN
+377 IVRRTVEELQRD
-389 RMEILT
+389 RMEILSQ
-395 RFTGEYHITC
+395 FTGENRVTC

-412 CISRQGEH
+412 CVCRQGEH
-420 PYINLSGNAA
+420 PFVNLSGNAA

-440 AGVIAGLVSQGM
+440 AGVITGLLAQGM
-452 DCFGAA
+452 PCFDGA

-472 RKEKGI
+472 REEKGA
-478 YSVLARDLADGIGMV
+478 YSVLARDLTDALGAV
-493 LKELEEK
+493 LKRLEG

>member
-1 MLFLPDGRQMKT
+1 MKA

-27 LLMERAART
+27 ILMERAART
-36 FTEIVLERNLDLS
+36 VVETVLDRGFDLS
-49 NVCVVCGSGNNGGD
+49 RVCVVCGSGNNGGD
-63 GFAIARLLLEKGGS
+63 GFAIARLLLEKGAR

-91 ECLRQIELFKEAGG
+91 ETLRQIELFREAGG
-105 TVVNSFEEGEYSILI
+105 VVGNSFEEGEYSILI

-132 EGRYLECIEAMN
+132 EGGYLACIQAMN

-165 VATGAFRADLTI
+165 VATSAFKADLTV

-196 EVKVTDIG
+196 EVVVADIG
-204 VDASVLEGD
+204 VDVSGLEGD
-213 RDVAYAVERT
+213 REVAYALEEKDARG
-223 DIRRMLPARRAD
+223 MLPGRRPNS
-235 THKGDYGRTLI
+235 HKGDYGKALI

-259 SALAAYRTGAGLV
+259 AALAAYRTGAGLV
-272 QIYTVEENRSI
+272 QIYTPEENRTI

-291 IICCYDFFDE
+291 IIRCYDFFDE
-301 RELLRLLSWADVVSI
+301 RELLRLLDWADVVSI

-321 TSDKSRRILQS
+321 TSDKSRRILQT
-332 TLENVQV
+332 TLENVHV
-339 PCIVDADGLNL
+339 PCVVDADGLNL
-350 LADHT
+350 LAEHS
-355 RYLGRLQHENFIF
+355 RYLDRLPHENFVF

-377 LVKKPIEELKKN
+377 IVRRTVEELQRD
-389 RMEILT
+389 RMEILSQ
-395 RFTGEYHITC
+395 FTGENRVTC

-412 CISRQGEH
+412 CVCRQGEH
-420 PYINLSGNAA
+420 PFVNLSGNAA

-440 AGVIAGLVSQGM
+440 AGVITGLLAQGM
-452 DCFGAA
+452 PCFDGA

-472 RKEKGI
+472 REEKGA
-478 YSVLARDLADGIGMV
+478 YSVLARDLTDALGAV
-493 LKELEEK
+493 LKRLEE

>member
-1 MLFLPDGRQMKT
+1 MKA

-27 LLMERAART
+27 ILMERAART
-36 FTEIVLERNLDLS
+36 FVETVMERKLDLS

-63 GFAIARLLLEKGGS
+63 GFAIARLLLEKGGC
-77 VTAVMAGNPEHCTE
+77 VTAVMAGNPDHCTE
-91 ECLRQIELFKEAGG
+91 ETLRQMELFREAGG
-105 TVVNSFEEGEYSILI
+105 TVGNSFEEGEYSILI

-132 EGRYLECIEAMN
+132 EGDYLACIEAMN

-165 VATGAFRADLTI
+165 VATSAFRADLTV

-196 EVKVTDIG
+196 EVTVTDIG
-204 VDASVLEGD
+204 VDTSVLEGD
-213 RDVAYAVERT
+213 REAAYALEEKDVKT
-223 DIRRMLPARRAD
+223 MLPKRRPNS
-235 THKGDYGRTLI
+235 HKGDYGKALI

-259 SALAAYRTGAGLV
+259 AALAAYRTGAGLV
-272 QIYTVEENRSI
+272 QIYTPEENRTI

-291 IICCYDFFDE
+291 IIRCYDFFDE
-301 RELLRLLSWADVVSI
+301 KELLRLLNWADVVSI

-321 TSDKSRRILQS
+321 TSDKSRRILQT

-339 PCIVDADGLNL
+339 PCVVDADGLNL
-350 LADHT
+350 LAEHS
-355 RYLGRLQHENFIF
+355 RYLSRLPHDHFVF

-377 LVKKPIEELKKN
+377 IVKKPVEELQRN

-395 RFTGEYHITC
+395 QFTGEARITC

-412 CISRQGEH
+412 CICRQGEH
-420 PYINLSGNAA
+420 PYVNLSGNAA

-440 AGVIAGLVSQGM
+440 AGVITGLIAQGM
-452 DCFGAA
+452 TCFDGA

-464 HGLAGDAA
+464 HGLAGEAA
-472 RKEKGI
+472 REEKGI
-478 YSVLARDLADGIGMV
+478 YSVLARDLADAVGTV
-493 LKELEEK
+493 LKRLEE

>member
-1 MLFLPDGRQMKT
+1 MKA

-27 LLMERAART
+27 ILMERAART
-36 FTEIVLERNLDLS
+36 VVETVLDRGFDLS
-49 NVCVVCGSGNNGGD
+49 RVCVVCGSGNNGGD
-63 GFAIARLLLEKGGS
+63 GFAIARLLLEKGAR

-91 ECLRQIELFKEAGG
+91 ETLRQIELFREAGG
-105 TVVNSFEEGEYSILI
+105 VVGNSFEEGEYSILI

-132 EGRYLECIEAMN
+132 EGGYLACIQAMN

-165 VATGAFRADLTI
+165 VATSAFKADLTV

-196 EVKVTDIG
+196 EVVVADIG
-204 VDASVLEGD
+204 VDVSGLEGD
-213 RDVAYAVERT
+213 REVAYALEEKDARG
-223 DIRRMLPARRAD
+223 MLPRRRPNS
-235 THKGDYGRTLI
+235 HKGDYGKALI

-259 SALAAYRTGAGLV
+259 AALAAYRTGAGLV
-272 QIYTVEENRSI
+272 QIYTPEENRTI

-291 IICCYDFFDE
+291 IIRCYDFFDE
-301 RELLRLLSWADVVSI
+301 RELLRLLDWADVVSI

-321 TSDKSRRILQS
+321 TSDKSRRILQT
-332 TLENVQV
+332 TLENVHV
-339 PCIVDADGLNL
+339 PCVVDADGLNL
-350 LADHT
+350 LAEHS
-355 RYLGRLQHENFIF
+355 RYLDRLPHENFVF

-377 LVKKPIEELKKN
+377 IVRRTVEELQRD
-389 RMEILT
+389 RMEILSQ
-395 RFTGEYHITC
+395 FTGENRVTC

-412 CISRQGEH
+412 CVCRQGEH
-420 PYINLSGNAA
+420 PFVNLSGNAA

-440 AGVIAGLVSQGM
+440 AGVITGLLAQGM
-452 DCFGAA
+452 PCFDGA

-472 RKEKGI
+472 REEKGA
-478 YSVLARDLADGIGMV
+478 YSVLARDLTDALGAV
-493 LKELEEK
+493 LKRLEE